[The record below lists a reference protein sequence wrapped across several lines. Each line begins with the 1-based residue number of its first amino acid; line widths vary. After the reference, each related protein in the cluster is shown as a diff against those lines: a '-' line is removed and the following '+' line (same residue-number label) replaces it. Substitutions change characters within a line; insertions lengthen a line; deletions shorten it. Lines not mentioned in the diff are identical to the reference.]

1 MFKRNAIS
9 AASLLCLSAAM
20 TVPAMAQNTQDLV
33 EITGSAI
40 KRSIND
46 EGALPITVLKVEELR
61 QSGVTSVEA
70 VIQLLS
76 ANQGS
81 TSSLNSIGSG
91 TGGAS
96 YANLRGLGDNKT
108 LVLLN
113 GRRMTSFAFGANAVD
128 LNTIPFAV
136 IDRVEVLRDG
146 ASAVYGTDAIGG
158 VINFITKN
166 NYRGAQ
172 LVVETTRPSG
182 DGGGKEGVSVTGG
195 FGDLDKDSF
204 NVWVSLDIRNQD
216 RIRALDREFA
226 KTGIIPSRGVN
237 GNSPTTFPGNFTQA
251 SAPATPTIPGLGT
264 ANITAPGCAAPLS
277 RVNPTNN
284 KACVF
289 DFSSTI
295 DIVPDIKQKT
305 VTGRTSIKFPGDHV
319 LSVDALAT
327 ENINT
332 ARVAPDPVGGITLQ
346 PSNPFYPRT
355 YPGLDLTRPV
365 SASYRM
371 VPAGSRTNR
380 SESSGNRLVAD
391 LSGVFADFD
400 YKTGVF
406 YTQSKAADAAAD
418 GYVNAPFVRAQ
429 VGLGNLNPFAEPTLA
444 QLAVIEQAK
453 RKGVFAQA
461 TGATRGMDARV
472 SREMFDLPGGKAAF
486 ALAAEYRKE
495 TYRSDTNDDVVLG
508 IPSAG
513 RSPNHVG
520 GNRTVKALGGELLLP
535 VLKDV
540 EIQLA
545 LRTDD
550 YSDAGRSTNP
560 KIGVRYQPMKQIAV
574 RGSYNKGFRAPTLDD
589 LYGPQTITFTAGALN
604 DPLLCPGGVP
614 DTSKGGQI
622 GRDCANQPQVQ
633 QGGNPALKPEK
644 STTYSFGLAL
654 EPLKDVTVTL
664 DYWNIKLKDQLGA
677 LPATTILADPVRYG
691 PNIVRCNT
699 LPASVQINLN
709 RCGGL
714 DANSNAI
721 GYLVTLTD
729 NIGQVKTDGIDV
741 TMTYA
746 AKLGSL
752 GNVGLTYDAT
762 WVHSYTYQTNPSD
775 AFKQNVGRYVDG
787 SPVFRWKHTVGVNW
801 SLADMSARLGVR
813 HQTGY
818 RDQNDAATVV
828 GGASFYGDV
837 KPYTLVDLSGTYKY
851 NKAISLTVGVR
862 NLFDTDPPFSNQS
875 TRSQRGYDPRYTDAM
890 GRAYFVRAAVG
901 F

>member
-1 MFKRNAIS
+1 MTKKLCKLSAIS
-9 AASLLCLSAAM
+9 AAVFALAALSAQ
-20 TVPAMAQNTQDLV
+20 AQTSQLERI

-40 KRSIND
+40 KRSISS
-46 EGALPITVLKVEELR
+46 EGALPITVLKVDELR

-96 YANLRGLGDNKT
+96 YANLRGLGNNKT

-113 GRRMTSFAFGANAVD
+113 GRRMTSFAFGADAVD
-128 LNTIPFAV
+128 LNSIPFAV

-166 NYRGAQ
+166 NYSGGQ
-172 LVVETTRPSG
+172 FSVETTRPSG
-182 DGGGKEGVSVTGG
+182 KGGGKEGGSVTVG
-195 FGDLDKDSF
+195 FGDLDADSF
-204 NVWVSLDIRNQD
+204 NVWLSVDVRNQD

-237 GNSPTTFPGNFTQA
+237 GNSGTTFPGNFAQN
-251 SAPATPTIPGLGT
+251 STIGT
-264 ANITAPGCAAPLS
+264 ANLTAPACAAPLS
-277 RVNPTNN
+277 LVNPTNN

-295 DIVPDIKQKT
+295 DIIPDVSQKT
-305 VTGRTSIKFPGDHV
+305 FAGRASFKLPGDHI
-319 LSVDALAT
+319 LSFDGLAT
-327 ENINT
+327 ENTNT
-332 ARVAPDPVGGITLQ
+332 ARVAPDPVTGITIQ
-346 PSNPFYPRT
+346 PSNPFYPSA
-355 YPGLDLTRPV
+355 YPGLNTALPV
-365 SASYRM
+365 SAGWRM
-371 VPAGSRTNR
+371 VPAGNRTNQ
-380 SESSGNRLVAD
+380 SNSSGKRIVAD
-391 LSGVFADFD
+391 LTGVLAGFD
-400 YKTGVF
+400 YKAGAFVTES
-406 YTQSKAADAAAD
+406 TASDAAVD
-418 GYVNAPFVRAQ
+418 GYVNAPFVRSEVAA
-429 VGLGNLNPFAEPTLA
+429 GRLSPFSDPTPA
-444 QLAVIEQAK
+444 QLAIIEQAK
-453 RKGVFAQA
+453 RKGVFANA
-461 TGATRGMDARV
+461 TGSTNGVDFRVTRDLF
-472 SREMFDLPGGKAAF
+472 EMSGGKAAF

-495 TYRSDTNDDVVLG
+495 NYRNDTNDDVVLA

-520 GNRTVKALGGELLLP
+520 GSRNVKALGGELLLP
-535 VLKDV
+535 VFKQV
-540 EIQLA
+540 EVQLA

-560 KIGVRYQPMKQIAV
+560 KIGVRYQPVKEVAL

-589 LYGPQTITFTAGALN
+589 LYGPQSVTFTAGAIN
-604 DPLLCPGGVP
+604 DPLLCDAAGKAIASAGGV
-614 DTSKGGQI
+614 Q
-622 GRDCANQPQVQ
+622 GRDCGQQPQVQ
-633 QGGNPALKPEK
+633 QGGNPNLKPEK
-644 STTYSFGLAL
+644 STTYSFGVAF
-654 EPLKDVTVTL
+654 EPVKDLTVTA

-677 LPATTILADPVRYG
+677 LPATTIVADPVRYAA
-691 PNIVRCNT
+691 NIVRCNT
-699 LPASVQINLN
+699 LSAAVQANLS

-729 NIGQVKTDGIDV
+729 NIGQVKTDGVDLSA
-741 TMTYA
+741 TYA
-746 AKLGSL
+746 TKLGSF
-752 GNVGLTYDAT
+752 GNLGLTYDGT

-775 AFKQNVGRYVDG
+775 PFKQNAGLYVDG
-787 SPVFRWKHTVGVNW
+787 SPVFQWKHSIGANW
-801 SLADMSARLGVR
+801 SMENWAGRLGIR

-818 RDQNDAATVV
+818 RDQNDATTVV

-837 KPYTLVDLSGTYKY
+837 KPYTLVDLSGTYKF
-851 NKAISLTVGVR
+851 NKVTALTIGVK

-875 TRSQRGYDPRYTDAM
+875 TRSQRGYDPRYTDAT
-890 GRAYFVRAAVG
+890 GRALFARAVYG